1 MKSQHL
7 VVDTVRNWHRLSNDG
22 CFQTRETGSFKL
34 TLVTVP
40 VEFEGTEEFKAIVL
54 WGEAQPVPN
63 PKGAERSDLHK
74 EIFDVIKK
82 FAIGVNAKITEVKHD
97 HLTTFGCPHPGFAQ
111 GQGHMVVIAAF
122 AAAYTGKRCIHR
134 AFVRI
139 TGHDTATECRR
150 KSRYRS
156 KLCATQFAL
165 PAGRMESH
173 SVTYA
178 FLLFL
183 L

>member
-54 WGEAQPVPN
+54 WGEAQPAPN

-82 FAIGVNAKITEVKHD
+82 FAIGVNARITEVKHD
-97 HLTTFGCPHPGFAQ
+97 HLTTYVRLKTVKPKN
-111 GQGHMVVIAAF
+111 VEAF
-122 AAAYTGKRCIHR
+122 EWLENKPEEYKD
-134 AFVRI
+134 V
-139 TGHDTATECRR
+139 E
-150 KSRYRS
+150 
-156 KLCATQFAL
+156 
-165 PAGRMESH
+165 
-173 SVTYA
+173 
-178 FLLFL
+178 
-183 L
+183 